1 MPRITV
7 AANVTEYSDRGLD
20 NREPGVIQLRTMPWT
35 PALAPLGSLGLSA
48 LAAVIPLAVLFGLL
62 ASGRV
67 PGWAPALAAAF
78 AALIVAIAAWGM
90 PAVSALSSGLQGAA
104 TALFPIMW
112 IVVSALF
119 VHSLSVESGQF
130 DVIRATLASITADR
144 RLQALFIAFAFGAF
158 LEGAAGFGTPVAI
171 SLAMLVSLGFEAR
184 AAAVLCLIANSS
196 PVAFA
201 AAGIPVA
208 VAAGVSGIDVVTLG
222 RIIGRQVPLLSMFV
236 PLWLTVVLCGWRRSM
251 EVLPALI
258 VAGLLMSVSQF
269 LIANF
274 SGPWTAGILSGI
286 ITLAGLWLFLR
297 FWKPRAAW
305 DFPGAAAAR
314 EASVESTHKPPV
326 AKTSSAAALRAWGP
340 YLLMSVMILLWSLG
354 PLKPL
359 LQRGDLKVPWPGLPG
374 SSFTL
379 ALLSTP
385 GTAIFLAAVLS
396 AFFLLKL
403 GPRKVAACLGRTI
416 RDLGGTIFT
425 VCLIL
430 ATAFIMNSSGMSATL
445 GRALAATGA
454 LFPLFS
460 PLLGWLGVLVTGSD
474 TSSNALFGS
483 LQRTTAESLGLN
495 PALMV
500 ASNASGGVAGKM
512 ISPQSIA
519 VATASGHLEGQEGA
533 LFRATVLH
541 SLAMA
546 LLIGLLALVQAY
558 LLPGMVR

>member
-1 MPRITV
+1 MI
-7 AANVTEYSDRGLD
+7 E
-20 NREPGVIQLRTMPWT
+20 LRTMPWT

-130 DVIRATLASITADR
+130 DVIRATLASITTDR

-297 FWKPRAAW
+297 FWKPRTAW
-305 DFPGAAAAR
+305 DFEGASTAR
-314 EASVESTHKPPV
+314 GPSAGTMQKPP
-326 AKTSSAAALRAWGP
+326 ATKTSAASALRAWGP
-340 YLLMSVMILLWSLG
+340 YLLMSIMVLLWSLG
-354 PLKPL
+354 PLRPL
-359 LQRGDLKVPWPGLPG
+359 LQRGDLKMLWPGLPG

-379 ALLSTP
+379 PLLSTP
-385 GTAIFLAAVLS
+385 GTAIFLAAVIS
-396 AFFLLKL
+396 AFFLPSL
-403 GPRKVAACLGRTI
+403 GPRKVIACLGRTI

-430 ATAFIMNSSGMSATL
+430 ATAFIMNSSGMSSTL
-445 GRALAATGA
+445 GRALAATGV

-483 LQRTTAESLGLN
+483 LQRTTAERLGLN

-500 ASNASGGVAGKM
+500 AANASGGVAGKM

-519 VATASGHLEGQEGA
+519 VATASGHLEGQEGS
-533 LFRATVLH
+533 LFRSTVLH

-546 LLIGLLALVQAY
+546 LLIGLIALVQAY

>member
-1 MPRITV
+1 
-7 AANVTEYSDRGLD
+7 
-20 NREPGVIQLRTMPWT
+20 MPWT

-48 LAAVIPLAVLFGLL
+48 LAAVIPLTVLFGLL

-67 PGWAPALAAAF
+67 PGWAPACAAALAA
-78 AALIVAIAAWGM
+78 LVVAIAAWGM
-90 PAVSALSSGLQGAA
+90 PAVSGVSSGLQGAA

-119 VHSLSVESGQF
+119 VHALSVESGQF
-130 DVIRATLASITADR
+130 DVIRSTLASITADR

-297 FWKPRAAW
+297 FWKPRTTW
-305 DFPGAAAAR
+305 DFAGALAAGRSSAER
-314 EASVESTHKPPV
+314 TTPAGKAS
-326 AKTSSAAALRAWGP
+326 AAAALRAWAP
-340 YLLMSVMILLWSLG
+340 YLLMSIMVLLWSLG
-354 PLKPL
+354 PIKPL
-359 LQRGDLKVPWPGLPG
+359 LQKGDLKIPWPGLPG

-379 ALLSTP
+379 PLLSTP
-385 GTAIFLAAVLS
+385 GTAIFLAAVIA
-396 AFFLLKL
+396 AFFLPNL
-403 GPRKVAACLGRTI
+403 GAWKALACLGRTI
-416 RDLGGTIFT
+416 KGLGGTILT

-430 ATAFIMNSSGMSATL
+430 ATAFIMNSSGMSSTL
-445 GRALAATGA
+445 GRALAATGV

-460 PLLGWLGVLVTGSD
+460 PLLGWLGVLMTGSD

-483 LQRTTAESLGLN
+483 LQRTTAERLGLN

-500 ASNASGGVAGKM
+500 AANASGGVAGKM

-519 VATASGHLEGQEGA
+519 VATASGHLEGQEGS
-533 LFRATVLH
+533 LFRSTVLH

-546 LLIGLLALVQAY
+546 LLIGVIALVQAY

>member
-1 MPRITV
+1 V
-7 AANVTEYSDRGLD
+7 
-20 NREPGVIQLRTMPWT
+20 Q
-35 PALAPLGSLGLSA
+35 
-48 LAAVIPLAVLFGLL
+48 
-62 ASGRV
+62 
-67 PGWAPALAAAF
+67 
-78 AALIVAIAAWGM
+78 
-90 PAVSALSSGLQGAA
+90 
-104 TALFPIMW
+104 
-112 IVVSALF
+112 
-119 VHSLSVESGQF
+119 SGQF
-130 DVIRATLASITADR
+130 DVIRSTLASITADR

-208 VAAGVSGIDVVTLG
+208 VAAGVSGFDVVTLG

-251 EVLPALI
+251 EVLPALV

-297 FWKPRAAW
+297 FWKPRATW
-305 DFPGAAAAR
+305 DFPGALSARGSPAVRPAA
-314 EASVESTHKPPV
+314 EG
-326 AKTSSAAALRAWGP
+326 KTSAAAALRAWAP
-340 YLLMSVMILLWSLG
+340 YLLMSIMVLLWSLG
-354 PLKPL
+354 PIKPL
-359 LQRGDLKVPWPGLPG
+359 LQHGDLKIPWPGLSG

-379 ALLSTP
+379 PLLSTP
-385 GTAIFLAAVLS
+385 GTAIFLSAVIA
-396 AFFLLKL
+396 AFFLPNL
-403 GPRKVAACLGRTI
+403 GARKVLACLGRTI
-416 RDLGGTIFT
+416 RGLGGTILT

-430 ATAFIMNSSGMSATL
+430 ATAFIMNSSGMSSTL
-445 GRALAATGA
+445 GRVLAATGV

-460 PLLGWLGVLVTGSD
+460 PLLGWLGVLMTGSD

-483 LQRTTAESLGLN
+483 LQRTTAERLGLN

-500 ASNASGGVAGKM
+500 AANASGGVAGKM

-519 VATASGHLEGQEGA
+519 VAAASGHLEGQEGS
-533 LFRATVLH
+533 LFRSTVLH

-546 LLIGLLALVQAY
+546 LLIGLIALVQAY
-558 LLPGMVR
+558 LLPGMVK

>member
-1 MPRITV
+1 
-7 AANVTEYSDRGLD
+7 
-20 NREPGVIQLRTMPWT
+20 
-35 PALAPLGSLGLSA
+35 
-48 LAAVIPLAVLFGLL
+48 
-62 ASGRV
+62 
-67 PGWAPALAAAF
+67 
-78 AALIVAIAAWGM
+78 
-90 PAVSALSSGLQGAA
+90 
-104 TALFPIMW
+104 
-112 IVVSALF
+112 
-119 VHSLSVESGQF
+119 
-130 DVIRATLASITADR
+130 
-144 RLQALFIAFAFGAF
+144 
-158 LEGAAGFGTPVAI
+158 
-171 SLAMLVSLGFEAR
+171 VSLGFEAR

-208 VAAGVSGIDVVTLG
+208 VAAGVSGLDVVTLG

-297 FWKPRAAW
+297 FWKPRTAW
-305 DFPGAAAAR
+305 DFAGAPAAGGLSDGTTR
-314 EASVESTHKPPV
+314 RPPV
-326 AKTSSAAALRAWGP
+326 KTSAAAALRAWGP
-340 YLLMSVMILLWSLG
+340 YLLMSVMVLLWSLG
-354 PLKPL
+354 PLKPV
-359 LQRGDLKVPWPGLPG
+359 LQRGDIKMPWPGLPG

-379 ALLSTP
+379 PLLSTP
-385 GTAIFLAAVLS
+385 GTAIFLAAVIS
-396 AFFLLKL
+396 AFFLPNL
-403 GPRKVAACLGRTI
+403 GARKVIACLGRTI
-416 RDLGGTIFT
+416 RDLGGTILT

-430 ATAFIMNSSGMSATL
+430 ATAFIMNSSGMSSTL
-445 GRALAATGA
+445 GRALAATGV

-483 LQRTTAESLGLN
+483 LQRTTAERLGLD

-500 ASNASGGVAGKM
+500 AANASGGVAGKM

-533 LFRATVLH
+533 LFRSTVLH

-546 LLIGLLALVQAY
+546 LLIGLIALVQAY
-558 LLPGMVR
+558 LLPGMVK

>member
-1 MPRITV
+1 
-7 AANVTEYSDRGLD
+7 
-20 NREPGVIQLRTMPWT
+20 MPWT

-48 LAAVIPLAVLFGLL
+48 LAALIPLAVLFGLL

-67 PGWAPALAAAF
+67 PGWAPALAAAV

-90 PAVSALSSGLQGAA
+90 PVVAAVSFGLQGTA

-119 VHSLSVESGQF
+119 VHALSVESGQF
-130 DVIRATLASITADR
+130 DVIRSTLASITSDR

-208 VAAGVSGIDVVTLG
+208 VAAGVSGIDVITLG

-297 FWKPRAAW
+297 FWKPRTAW
-305 DFPGAAAAR
+305 DFTGAHEGSSAER
-314 EASVESTHKPPV
+314 PPSAS
-326 AKTSSAAALRAWGP
+326 KTSALSALRAWAP
-340 YLLMSVMILLWSLG
+340 YLLMSIIVLLWSLG
-354 PLKPL
+354 PIKLL
-359 LQRGDLKVPWPGLPG
+359 LQKSDMKIPWPGLPG

-379 ALLSTP
+379 PLLSTP
-385 GTAIFLAAVLS
+385 GTAIFLAAVVS
-396 AFFLLKL
+396 AFFLPNL
-403 GPRKVAACLGRTI
+403 GLRKAISCLGRTI

-430 ATAFIMNSSGMSATL
+430 ATAFIMNSSGMSSTL
-445 GRALAATGA
+445 GRALAATGV

-483 LQRTTAESLGLN
+483 LQRTTAERLGLN

-500 ASNASGGVAGKM
+500 AANASGGVAGKM

-519 VATASGHLEGQEGA
+519 VATASGHLEGQEGS
-533 LFRATVLH
+533 LFRSTVLH

-546 LLIGLLALVQAY
+546 LLIGVIALVQAY